1 MSEDMSVEQVEYKYK
16 CAKCGH
22 EWTQVMQKHMG
33 SSIEC
38 QMWSLQPSTS
48 ETLLI
53 RKGVYILQRLIP

>member
-38 QMWSLQPSTS
+38 P
-48 ETLLI
+48 
-53 RKGVYILQRLIP
+53 KCGVYNPPQARRYLFEKEFTSFRG